1 MRSCYVSFTA
11 PNRVVLAEEER
22 SPADLEPGEALV
34 RTQHSIVS
42 SGTEGASFTDL
53 VRQMPGWPPTGLEY
67 PRRTGYGNLGEVVA
81 IGDDVR
87 NVAVGDRVLTFAQ
100 HAEYTIANVA
110 RRGPAARAVDS
121 PRAGQPFALH
131 VPKELDG
138 VRAVATR
145 MAGVSITGLR
155 SSSVQPGDRVVVI
168 GLGLVGNFAAQLFQ
182 LAGARVLGLD
192 ISERRLE
199 AARACKIR
207 ELLDSSG
214 GDPVAAV
221 RDWSGDGAG
230 AEVVVEA
237 IGRSELVMQA
247 VEMTR
252 RHGETIL
259 LGSPRARVT
268 ADVTPMLTRLHMQA
282 IRMVGALEWTYPVP
296 EASERAR
303 FTIEANYK
311 QILGWIR
318 DERLIVDPLIS
329 HVLSPRDCQS
339 AYDGL
344 TQRRDEYTAVVFDWS
359 KL

>member
-1 MRSCYVSFTA
+1 MRSHYVSFTA
-11 PNRVVLAEEER
+11 PNQAVLAEEER
-22 SPADLEPGEALV
+22 SPPDLASGEALV
-34 RTQHSIVS
+34 RTEYSIIS
-42 SGTEGASFTDL
+42 SGTEGAGFTDL
-53 VRQMPGWPPTGLEY
+53 VREMPNLQSLRLEY

-81 IGDDVR
+81 VGPDTPEVS
-87 NVAVGDRVLTFAQ
+87 VGDRILTFSN
-100 HAEYTIANVA
+100 HASIAVANV
-110 RRGPAARAVDS
+110 RR
-121 PRAGQPFALH
+121 FALP
-131 VPKELDG
+131 VPKEMDG
-138 VRAVATR
+138 KRAVATR
-145 MAGVSITGLR
+145 MAGVSITALR

-192 ISERRLE
+192 ISSRRLE
-199 AARACKIR
+199 VARACGVR
-207 ELLDSSG
+207 ELHDSSS

-221 RDWSGDGAG
+221 REWSGDGQG

-247 VEMTR
+247 VDMSR

-268 ADVTPMLTRLHMQA
+268 ADVTPMLTRIHLLA
-282 IRMVGALEWTYPVP
+282 IRVIGALEWTYPIP
-296 EASERAR
+296 ATTERAR
-303 FTIEANYK
+303 FTIRRNYE
-311 QILGWIR
+311 QILGWIQ
-318 DERLIVDPLIS
+318 DGRLVVDPLIS